1 MDRRPRP
8 PQEGIFTPGD
18 RRTLLTFG
26 LFIAF
31 ITLIAFSTGRQE
43 SVSKGQS
50 MAFITLSLCQLVH
63 VLNFRSL
70 RESIFQRGLL
80 GNKPLLLGV
89 LAAGLLQA
97 AVIFL
102 PFLREIFRIVALTA
116 ADWWYIFGLVL
127 SPLVFGEIWKFLVFR
142 RRQG

>member
-1 MDRRPRP
+1 
-8 PQEGIFTPGD
+8 
-18 RRTLLTFG
+18 
-26 LFIAF
+26 
-31 ITLIAFSTGRQE
+31 
-43 SVSKGQS
+43 